1 MGSFKPR
8 KFGVEQILF
17 GLGLI
22 NFSIRLLNMWHDDEL
37 RVLMSRL
44 MSSTD
49 GGKEFLKKIVF
60 ALKKGIW
67 LRALCE
73 AYELLFSDINLGR

>member
-8 KFGVEQILF
+8 KFGVEQLLF

-67 LRALCE
+67 LRAFCE
-73 AYELLFSDINLGR
+73 AYELFFSDINLGR